1 MSQDALL
8 LVEGLKVIFP
18 TDAGIIKAVEGIDL
32 AIHPGECLALV
43 GESGCGKSVSSL
55 AILGLL
61 GTPPALVRAQTIR
74 FDGQNLQALNEQ
86 QMAQIRGKDIAMIF
100 QDALTALN
108 PVMSIGRQLD
118 EVFLKHCGMNK
129 NQAKEASIEALRA
142 VGVSSPAQRYRQF
155 PHQLSGGMRQRV
167 LIAMAFA
174 ASPKLIIADEPTTAL
189 DVTIQM
195 QVLEELRAMQRKSG
209 TALMLIT
216 HDLSVVNYL
225 ADRILVM
232 YSGKIVETGPVKQI
246 LKQPAHPYTE
256 GLLTSVPRLDT
267 CNTRFYQIPDQVPNP
282 MNKPSGCH
290 FHPRC
295 SHAGE
300 LCKQTVPSLRSLSPQ
315 REVRCH
321 FPLQKG
327 KGGDS
332 QHA

>member
-1 MSQDALL
+1 
-8 LVEGLKVIFP
+8 
-18 TDAGIIKAVEGIDL
+18 
-32 AIHPGECLALV
+32 
-43 GESGCGKSVSSL
+43 
-55 AILGLL
+55 
-61 GTPPALVRAQTIR
+61 
-74 FDGQNLQALNEQ
+74 
-86 QMAQIRGKDIAMIF
+86 
-100 QDALTALN
+100 
-108 PVMSIGRQLD
+108 
-118 EVFLKHCGMNK
+118 
-129 NQAKEASIEALRA
+129 
-142 VGVSSPAQRYRQF
+142 
-155 PHQLSGGMRQRV
+155 
-167 LIAMAFA
+167 MAFA

-232 YSGKIVETGPVKQI
+232 YSGKIVETGPVKKI
-246 LKQPAHPYTE
+246 LAQPAHPYTE

-300 LCKQTVPSLRSLSPQ
+300 LQSKPCPPALPESPY

-327 KGGDS
+327 EGGDS